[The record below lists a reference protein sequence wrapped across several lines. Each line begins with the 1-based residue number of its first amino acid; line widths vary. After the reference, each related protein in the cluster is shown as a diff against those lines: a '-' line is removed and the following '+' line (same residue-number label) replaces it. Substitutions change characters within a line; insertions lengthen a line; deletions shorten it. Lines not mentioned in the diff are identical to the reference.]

1 MATSE
6 DTGNRKTHDEE
17 PIASPL
23 FGSCPI
29 PIFEH
34 KQIVLGHG
42 SGGKLTSD
50 LIDKIFLPAF
60 RNPVLDKLDDQ
71 IGRASCRERV

>member
-1 MATSE
+1 MAPTDDPAVEIRQE
-6 DTGNRKTHDEE
+6 DE
-17 PIASPL
+17 PAVSPL

-29 PIFEH
+29 PIYEH
-34 KQIVLGHG
+34 KQILLGHG

-60 RNPVLDKLDDQ
+60 HNPNVLRTVSHSTSTTP
-71 IGRASCRERV
+71 I